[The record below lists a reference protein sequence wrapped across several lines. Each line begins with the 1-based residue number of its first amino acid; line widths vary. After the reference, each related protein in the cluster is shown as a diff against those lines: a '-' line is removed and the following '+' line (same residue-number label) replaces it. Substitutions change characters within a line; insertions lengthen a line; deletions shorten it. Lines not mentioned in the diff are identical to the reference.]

1 MGIQNKVPSRH
12 GADRSEAER
21 IARPLLWF
29 IHDRKAA
36 VPDEQQWQRM
46 GETLMVGDPVADDL
60 ANWVR
65 GEGGGKG
72 FAQFRKVLE
81 SGNFDQKGLAPPLR
95 AFFDAVKQPPASVD
109 WERLER
115 GAQASAIS
123 GQTGMRVLRD
133 LGLMAGYQ
141 ARGINQTLIMTG
153 ALERGAARRV
163 AETTKWWMDCITPGG
178 LKRDA
183 EGFKTTL
190 RVRLI
195 HAMVRQ
201 QLLDNPD
208 WDTSEWGLPVNQ
220 HDMQATYL
228 AFSVSFLF
236 GQKLLGTLISRQDS
250 EDIMHLWRYIGW
262 LMGVDESL
270 LCESEQEGR
279 IALYQ
284 NVISQATAD
293 ENSRRLGRALMDE
306 PLGRHYANFPKLR
319 GHWERQVHLSMTRLF
334 VGGKGMEALGLPKSA
349 LPWYPALFAPLNAAW
364 CAGHRIVPG
373 GRNRLARLG
382 RKAQRQQMRT
392 LFGDGR
398 PDITSSVQLPGT

>member
-1 MGIQNKVPSRH
+1 MDLQTVPLRH
-12 GADRSEAER
+12 GVDRAEAER
-21 IARPLLWF
+21 IARPLLWL
-29 IHDRKAA
+29 IRDRRAA
-36 VPDEQQWQRM
+36 APGEQQWQRM
-46 GETLMVGDPVADDL
+46 GEALLVGDPPADDL
-60 ANWVR
+60 AKWVR
-65 GEGGGKG
+65 GEGGGSAFG
-72 FAQFRKVLE
+72 QFKKILD
-81 SGNFDQKGLAPPLR
+81 SGEFDQKDMAPPLR
-95 AFFDAVKQPPASVD
+95 AFFDAIRQPPAWVD

-115 GAQASAIS
+115 GAKACAIS

-153 ALERGAARRV
+153 ALERGATRRV

-178 LKRDA
+178 LKPDA
-183 EGFKTTL
+183 EGFKTTV

-201 QLLDNPD
+201 QLLDNAD

-220 HDMQATYL
+220 LDMQATYL

-250 EDIMHLWRYIGW
+250 EDIMLLWRYIGW

-270 LCESEQEGR
+270 LCKSEQEGR

-293 ENSRRLGRALMDE
+293 ENSRKLGRALMDE
-306 PLGRHYANFPKLR
+306 PLGRRYPNYAKLR
-319 GHWERQVHLSMTRLF
+319 GRWERQVHLSMTRLF
-334 VGGKGMEALGLPKSA
+334 VGGKGMEALGLPKMT

-364 CAGHRIVPG
+364 TVGHRIVPG
-373 GRNRLARLG
+373 GRDRLMRLG
-382 RKAQRQQMRT
+382 RKAQQHQLQT
-392 LFGDGR
+392 LFGEDQ
-398 PDITSSVQLPGT
+398 PEITSGVQFE